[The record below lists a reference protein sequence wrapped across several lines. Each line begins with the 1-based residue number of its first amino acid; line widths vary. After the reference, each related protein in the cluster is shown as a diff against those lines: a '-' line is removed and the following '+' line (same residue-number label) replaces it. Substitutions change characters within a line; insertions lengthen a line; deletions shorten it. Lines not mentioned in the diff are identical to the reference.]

1 MSFMKLN
8 EVRPDLLSLTPEGS
22 IRVEGTRVTI
32 ESIVQSFLDGATPEE
47 ICQDFPSLALP
58 QVYDVLAFYLTHQ
71 LEVET
76 YLREQAQVT
85 TEIRKS
91 LETTHAAFVTNLR
104 QRLTTRRSTAAPHA

>member
-1 MSFMKLN
+1 MKLN
-8 EVRPDLLSLTPEGS
+8 EVRPDLLSLAPEGS
-22 IRVEGTRVTI
+22 IHVAGTRVTI
-32 ESIVQSFLDGATPEE
+32 DSIVQGFLDGATPEE

-71 LEVET
+71 REVET

-85 TEIRKS
+85 AETRKN

-104 QRLTTRRSTAAPHA
+104 QRLATRRSTAAPHA

>member
-1 MSFMKLN
+1 MKLN
-8 EVRPDLLSLTPEGS
+8 ELRPDLLPPASEGS
-22 IRVEGTRVTI
+22 IRIAGTRITI
-32 ESIVQSFLDGATPEE
+32 DSIVQGFLDGATPEE

-71 LEVET
+71 REVET

-91 LETTHAAFVTNLR
+91 LETTHTAFVTNLR
-104 QRLTTRRSTAAPHA
+104 QRLATRRSTVAPHA